1 MVKIVIPNIYTTPYT
16 VCDKSYCVQK
26 EVTIPGEPGRQITVD
41 ELTLS
46 LCVAAKGATATA
58 WVTTEVNG
66 VVVVLADWTE
76 VEINYMPK
84 SATPGF
90 IAKDGESVVL
100 KWNLKTSNSAIR
112 AKMKD
117 LTYSYTVKD
126 IVEEVAECLVV
137 VECEN
142 QEEADA
148 IAQSLVDKG
157 ANVYTRKT
165 I

>member
-26 EVTIPGEPGRQITVD
+26 EVTIPGEPGKQITVD
-41 ELTLS
+41 ELNLS

-58 WVTTEVNG
+58 WVTTDVNG
-66 VVVVLADWTE
+66 VAVVLATWTE
-76 VEINYMPK
+76 VEIDYKPK

-100 KWNLKTSNSAIR
+100 KWNLKTSASTTR

-117 LTYSYTVKD
+117 LNYSYTVK
-126 IVEEVAECLVV
+126 EVVDEIPECLVV

-148 IAQSLVDKG
+148 IAQSLADKG
-157 ANVYTRKT
+157 ASVYTRKT